1 MSQAKRVRLVDWLV
15 CVAVTLVGG
24 LFLFVAVLGLRDTS
38 PQTDRTYPPSGPHL
52 EGGGGEVQS
61 CLRRNSMGTQ
71 TKEATSK
78 SVRRSQEGLSE
89 EEIGRLAEKPGW
101 TVKEAAELLWSQ
113 QHSALSI
120 PLFADKYGLSR
131 SRLYYWK
138 KRIAQTPDQVCAARE
153 GTPDGE
159 GSATVQPTCVDD
171 EQELDTET
179 LKWALSQELAT
190 DSAGDR
196 RVAQYVMQAVRAE
209 DKMWS
214 VFAVRASE
222 RVLWCVVRW
231 EGKEAGKRDS
241 LVELDRK
248 EPALRWRY
256 FSTRREAMDALRART
271 EQKEEP
277 RAAKSERRTPLL
289 LPVRV
294 QNPDQGVLG
303 GWCETQLHERGVVGL
318 EEGGDAWESLGW
330 GWILRNAE
338 CRRILRGFW
347 GLLGAAS
354 G

>member
-1 MSQAKRVRLVDWLV
+1 
-15 CVAVTLVGG
+15 
-24 LFLFVAVLGLRDTS
+24 
-38 PQTDRTYPPSGPHL
+38 
-52 EGGGGEVQS
+52 
-61 CLRRNSMGTQ
+61 
-71 TKEATSK
+71 
-78 SVRRSQEGLSE
+78 
-89 EEIGRLAEKPGW
+89 
-101 TVKEAAELLWSQ
+101 
-113 QHSALSI
+113 
-120 PLFADKYGLSR
+120 
-131 SRLYYWK
+131 
-138 KRIAQTPDQVCAARE
+138 
-153 GTPDGE
+153 
-159 GSATVQPTCVDD
+159 VDD

-214 VFAVRASE
+214 VFAVRASV

-277 RAAKSERRTPLL
+277 RAAKSERRMPLL

-303 GWCETQLHERGVVGL
+303 GWCKTQLRERGEYGL
-318 EEGGDAWESLGW
+318 GEGGDARKSLGW
-330 GWILRNAE
+330 CWILRNAE